1 MVGELPK
8 TTGCGE
14 GSRCEPFSG
23 ELFLRFRNEFDIK
36 LFSAT
41 RVRWSACGLFLLWA
55 LLAMG
60 SFCCGVLAGS
70 CWCLVNLGCFTFWFW
85 AFWLRKIVEILWVS
99 DGRKSDESNF
109 HFKFAR
115 PY

>member
-55 LLAMG
+55 LFGVGFLLVFSQFGLFHILVLGFLVAKN
-60 SFCCGVLAGS
+60 CGDS
-70 CWCLVNLGCFTFWFW
+70 LGFGWQ
-85 AFWLRKIVEILWVS
+85 EI
-99 DGRKSDESNF
+99 G
-109 HFKFAR
+109 
-115 PY
+115 